1 MPQITSGS
9 VLREARERKSYDLTT
24 VARRLRI
31 RPDILRAI
39 EASDFAS
46 MPPRGYTR
54 NMVNAYARFLGLNPT
69 EIVNMY
75 LDEAYAY
82 QVEKARG
89 AAPGS
94 GFVMEGTYQR
104 RPRLGL
110 RQSRNEQDNAT
121 PSRESRTS
129 QWPAAG
135 QTGLIDEGSY
145 TPASRERGRHLY
157 DDRTQYSHDGYGIT
171 RDSIERPG
179 RSNRDFLSHHS
190 GYTGSTHDV
199 PAAYGSAGRSRR
211 RDRGRSIHVGETP
224 MQYSA
229 PRFPRIFQS
238 RAVVIAAIALV
249 VLAIIVVVVF
259 VLGNNNKPETEDVS
273 TLPVSGITDTTGT
286 DEKADAEEAQVEI
299 APTSARVMYSVS
311 SGDEC
316 YVEIYSDDSLTT
328 TQLLGGPVQETVEVT
343 GTWTITTWS
352 PDTIKVTVDGSEVK
366 LETNEEYGGM
376 YAYKV
381 DFAQILAD
389 WNSTHTSRTSQR
401 SAAVAS
407 ANNAAKQAS
416 EESSSSSSS
425 TTE

>member
-9 VLREARERKSYDLTT
+9 VLRETRERKNYDLTT

-39 EASDFAS
+39 EGSDFSA

-94 GFVMEGTYQR
+94 GFVMEGSYQR

-110 RQSRNEQDNAT
+110 RSNRDDIGERADSKRGSLQEADDDVQYASSTRN
-121 PSRESRTS
+121 RT
-129 QWPAAG
+129 
-135 QTGLIDEGSY
+135 
-145 TPASRERGRHLY
+145 RHLY
-157 DDRTQYSHDGYGIT
+157 DDRTQYAHDGYGVT
-171 RDSIERPG
+171 RDSTSRAG
-179 RSNRDFLSHHS
+179 RSSRDFLSHHS
-190 GYTGSTHDV
+190 GYSAASSTSATSSA
-199 PAAYGSAGRSRR
+199 PARYGRTERR
-211 RDRGRSIHVGETP
+211 LGRDRSIRVGETP

-238 RAVVIAAIALV
+238 RAAVIAAVALV
-249 VLAIIVVVVF
+249 VLVIVVIAF
-259 VLGNNNKPETEDVS
+259 FIAGNNNKNEVEDVS
-273 TLPVSGITDTTGT
+273 QLPVSGISDTTGT
-286 DEKADAEEAQVEI
+286 DEAAEAKEAQVEI
-299 APTSARVMYSVS
+299 APTSARVMYSVD
-311 SGDEC
+311 SGDDC
-316 YVEIYSDDSLTT
+316 YVEIYTDGELTSNE
-328 TQLLGGPVQETVEVT
+328 LLSGPVQETVEVK

-352 PDTIKVTVDGSEVK
+352 ADTIKITVDGAEVQMASS
-366 LETNEEYGGM
+366 EEYGGM
-376 YAYKV
+376 YAYTV
-381 DFAQILAD
+381 DFAKILEE
-389 WNSTHTSRTSQR
+389 WNSTHTSRSSQR

-407 ANNAAKQAS
+407 ATNAAEKANEA
-416 EESSSSSSS
+416 EESSSSSAASADA
-425 TTE
+425 EA